1 VIALSIKACAMP
13 PSPQQ
18 TQLAVA
24 YARRLA
30 AAPTRG
36 RAEIID
42 EASAALGV
50 ARTTCYRWLKSFVL
64 SDRKPRSD
72 AGSLALSENEA
83 QIIST
88 YLAEGYRKNAKK
100 LVSIGRALS
109 DLRVNGLVRAEAVD
123 EASGE
128 LRPLSESA
136 VSRAL
141 RAYGL
146 HPEQIRRASPHVSL
160 MTEHPNELWQV
171 DASVCVVFYLP
182 TGGAMIAE
190 IDQAVHY
197 KNKPENIKGIEQCR
211 VIRYVGT
218 DHCSGTVRWRY
229 YPHSETGEHT
239 VRFVAWMMGRAR
251 LASDPFHGRPKH
263 LMVDPGATSAGLVK
277 RFCQRMGIN
286 LIVNKAHNPRA
297 KGQVECGNNLV
308 ECNFES
314 GLKNRR
320 EDIRSI
326 DALNT
331 LSEKFQVWWNSTAT
345 HTRHGQTRFANWMRI
360 SADQLVKT
368 PDESILLEL
377 ATNEPVERRVNGD
390 LTVEFKG
397 ARWSVGDVPGVMVG
411 EKLRVHW
418 HPFVLNTAMAVI
430 ESADGEQHIA
440 LTAVTQDVNGFPS
453 NARRIGEYRALP
465 DTRLETNRKTLA
477 RIATGEAV
485 LDTAE
490 KLRNRKD
497 YIPMQ
502 GRVNPY
508 KQAEQADLLDY
519 LPKRSTEMAV
529 VRPQMSVPKL
539 NHTQAALRL
548 IRMGVAMDAERSAL
562 LRQWY
567 ADGIPE
573 DELAGIKTRLAVQDG
588 PAKLVQAG

>member
-1 VIALSIKACAMP
+1 MP

-24 YARRLA
+24 YAQRLLD
-30 AAPTRG
+30 APSRG
-36 RAEIID
+36 RGAIID
-42 EASAALGV
+42 EASRALGV
-50 ARTTCYRWLKSFVL
+50 SRPTCYRWLKDFMPGS
-64 SDRKPRSD
+64 RKRRAD
-72 AGSLALSENEA
+72 AGSLTLPEDEA
-83 QIIST
+83 RVIST

-100 LVSIGRALS
+100 LVSVDRALS
-109 DLRVNGLVRAEAVD
+109 DLRVNGLIRADAVD
-123 EASGE
+123 ESTGEVRQLCAST
-128 LRPLSESA
+128 
-136 VSRAL
+136 VHRAL
-141 RAYGL
+141 RSYGL
-146 HPEQIRRASPHVSL
+146 HPEQIRRATPHVSL
-160 MTEHPNELWQV
+160 MTDHPNELWQV

-182 TGGAMIAE
+182 QGGAMITE

-239 VRFVAWMMGRAR
+239 VRFVAWMMGRER
-251 LASDPFHGRPKH
+251 PASDPFHGRPKH

-297 KGQVECGNNLV
+297 KGQVECANNLV
-308 ECNFES
+308 ECEFEG

-320 EDIRSI
+320 ADIRSI
-326 DALNT
+326 DQLNT
-331 LSEKFQVWWNSTAT
+331 LAEQYQIWWNATAV
-345 HTRHGQTRFANWMRI
+345 HTRHNETRFGNWVRI
-360 SADQLVKT
+360 SAAQLVKT
-368 PDESILLEL
+368 PAEAILLEL
-377 ATNEPVERRVNGD
+377 ATNEPVERKVQGD
-390 LTVEFKG
+390 MTVEFRG
-397 ARWSVGDVPGVMVG
+397 QRWEVRDVPGVMVG

-418 HPFVLNTAMAVI
+418 HPFIDNTAMAVI
-430 ESADGEQHIA
+430 EDAEGEQHIA
-440 LTAVTQDVNGFPS
+440 LTQVTTNVNGFPS
-453 NARRIGEYRALP
+453 NARHIGEYRALP

-497 YIPMQ
+497 YVPMQ

-508 KQAEQADLLDY
+508 KQAEEADLLDY
-519 LPKRSTEMAV
+519 LPKRSTELTIT
-529 VRPQMSVPKL
+529 RPVFVAPL
-539 NHTQAALRL
+539 LTHTQAALRL
-548 IRMGVAMDAERSAL
+548 VRSGVAMSPERNAL

-567 ADGIPE
+567 VDGIPE
-573 DELAGIKTRLAVQDG
+573 DELNAIALRLADENSVTNI
-588 PAKLVQAG
+588 AQAG

>member
-1 VIALSIKACAMP
+1 MP

-24 YARRLA
+24 YAQRLV
-30 AAPTRG
+30 AAPSRG
-36 RAEIID
+36 RGKIID

-50 ARTTCYRWLKSFVL
+50 ARATCYRWLKSFVL
-64 SDRKPRSD
+64 SDRKTRCD
-72 AGSLALSENEA
+72 AGNLLLSEDEA
-83 QIIST
+83 QVIST
-88 YLAEGYRKNAKK
+88 YLSEGYRKNVKK

-109 DLRVNGLVRAEAVD
+109 DLRINGLVRAEALD

-128 LRPLSESA
+128 VRPLSAST

-141 RAYGL
+141 RVYGL
-146 HPEQIRRASPHVSL
+146 HPEQIRRATPHVSL

-182 TGGAMIAE
+182 QGGAMIQE

-197 KNKPENIKGIEQCR
+197 KNKPENIKGIELCR

-239 VRFVAWMMGRAR
+239 VRFVAWMMGRER

-308 ECNFES
+308 ECEFEG

-320 EDIRSI
+320 GDVRSI
-326 DALNT
+326 DDINALA
-331 LSEKFQVWWNSTAT
+331 EKFQVWWNSTAV
-345 HTRHGQTRFANWMRI
+345 HTRHRQTRFANWMRI
-360 SADQLVKT
+360 SAEQLIKT
-368 PDESILLEL
+368 PPENILLEL
-377 ATNEPVERRVNGD
+377 ATHEPVERRVNGD

-397 ARWSVGDVPGVMVG
+397 SHWQVDKVPGVMVG

-418 HPFVLNTAMAVI
+418 HPFVLDTAMAVI
-430 ESADGEQHIA
+430 EDAEGEQHIA
-440 LTAVTQDVNGFPS
+440 LTQVTKDANGFPS

-465 DTRLETNRKTLA
+465 DTLLETNRKTLA

-490 KLRNRKD
+490 KIRGRKD

-508 KQAEQADLLDY
+508 KQAEEADLLDY
-519 LPKRSTEMAV
+519 LPKRSTELALS
-529 VRPQMSVPKL
+529 RPLIAVPKL
-539 NHTQAALRL
+539 THTQAALRL
-548 IRMGVAMDAERSAL
+548 ARMGVAMCTERNEL

-567 ADGIPE
+567 AEGVPE
-573 DELAGIKTRLAVQDG
+573 DELAGIKTRLTERDGQVQ
-588 PAKLVQAG
+588 LTQAG

>member
-1 VIALSIKACAMP
+1 MP

-24 YARRLA
+24 YAQRLLD
-30 AAPTRG
+30 APTKGRG
-36 RAEIID
+36 AIID
-42 EASAALGV
+42 EASQALGV
-50 ARTTCYRWLKSFVL
+50 SRPTCYRWLKDFVL
-64 SDRKPRSD
+64 NGRKRRAD
-72 AGSLALSENEA
+72 AGSLALPEGEA
-83 QIIST
+83 QVIST

-100 LVSIGRALS
+100 LVSVDRALS
-109 DLRVNGLVRAEAVD
+109 DLRVNGLIRADAVD
-123 EASGE
+123 EQTGEVRALCAST
-128 LRPLSESA
+128 
-136 VSRAL
+136 VHRAL
-141 RAYGL
+141 RSYGL
-146 HPEQIRRASPHVSL
+146 HPEQIRRATPHVSL

-182 TGGAMIAE
+182 QGGAMIEE

-239 VRFVAWMMGRAR
+239 VRFVAWMMGRER
-251 LASDPFHGRPKH
+251 PASDPFHGRPKH

-277 RFCQRMGIN
+277 RFCQRMGIS

-297 KGQVECGNNLV
+297 KGQVECANNLV
-308 ECNFES
+308 ECEFEG

-320 EDIRSI
+320 ADIRSI
-326 DALNT
+326 DQLNT
-331 LSEKFQVWWNSTAT
+331 LAEQYQIWWNATAI
-345 HTRHGQTRFANWMRI
+345 HTRHHETRFGNWTRI
-360 SADQLVKT
+360 SAAQLIKT
-368 PDESILLEL
+368 PAEVILLEL
-377 ATNEPVERRVNGD
+377 ATNEPVERKVQGD
-390 LTVEFKG
+390 MTVEFKG
-397 ARWSVGDVPGVMVG
+397 QRWEVTSVPGVMVG

-418 HPFVLNTAMAVI
+418 HPFIDNTAMAVI
-430 ESADGEQHIA
+430 EDAEGEQHVA
-440 LTAVTQDVNGFPS
+440 LTQVTTNANGFPS
-453 NARRIGEYRALP
+453 NARRIGEYRARP
-465 DTRLETNRKTLA
+465 DTRLETNRKMLA

-508 KQAEQADLLDY
+508 KQAEEADLLDY
-519 LPKRSTEMAV
+519 LPKRSTELAIN
-529 VRPQMSVPKL
+529 RPVFVAPL
-539 NHTQAALRL
+539 LTHTQAALRL
-548 IRMGVAMDAERSAL
+548 VRSGVAMSPERNAL

-573 DELAGIKTRLAVQDG
+573 DELNMIALRLNEQDG
-588 PAKLVQAG
+588 DGRMARAV